1 MKFYDTNALLDLQ
14 GKAFENPFYISSVTL
29 EELESIK
36 TSCRKDPGIK
46 YSARQVIH
54 LLENNNNYKVV
65 IYDTEFSQFLEE
77 KGLEL
82 TPDNKICACAAALQ
96 DPEVVFVTGD
106 LCCKQIANTIFGL
119 TVETVKH
126 NFCDHYYGYIEV
138 NLDDEQI
145 SQLYSCPNEN
155 PWGVLVNQYLIV
167 FDMNGNLID
176 KLRWTGEEFKPVRIK
191 TIKSETFGIVKPY
204 NGDIYQ
210 QLVLDSFANNQM
222 TMVRGPAGTGKTW
235 LSLGYMFYLL
245 DKHEISKIVMFC
257 NTPKTANSVGLG

>member
-14 GKAFENPFYISSVTL
+14 EKAFQENFYISSVTL
-29 EELESIK
+29 EELEHIK
-36 TSCRKDPGIK
+36 TSSHKDPGIK

-126 NFCDHYYGYIEV
+126 NAEERAYMSLNNPKLRAPNLLAGPTEHYYEALLIGSTARYK
-138 NLDDEQI
+138 NGSI
-145 SQLYSCPNEN
+145 SYGPLRGAKFNR
-155 PWGVLVNQYLIV
+155 LV
-167 FDMNGNLID
+167 GNLPR
-176 KLRWTGEEFKPVRIK
+176 K
-191 TIKSETFGIVKPY
+191 
-204 NGDIYQ
+204 
-210 QLVLDSFANNQM
+210 
-222 TMVRGPAGTGKTW
+222 
-235 LSLGYMFYLL
+235 
-245 DKHEISKIVMFC
+245 
-257 NTPKTANSVGLG
+257 